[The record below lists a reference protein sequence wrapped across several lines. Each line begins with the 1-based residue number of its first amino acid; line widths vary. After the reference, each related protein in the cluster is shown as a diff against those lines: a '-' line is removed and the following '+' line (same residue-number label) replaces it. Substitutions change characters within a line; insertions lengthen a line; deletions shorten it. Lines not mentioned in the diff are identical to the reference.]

1 MTVHEAHL
9 PTRSDSWG
17 AHQPTTVAHYQVL
30 AEAEP
35 DSLCRVLNLLAMQYL
50 IPQDLRVVR
59 EEDLLS
65 IELQVDGLSWHR
77 AEVIG
82 NKMRNLI
89 YVLSVELRNP
99 ATLGVAANG

>member
-9 PTRSDSWG
+9 PTRTDSWG
-17 AHQPTTVAHYQVL
+17 AHQPTAFAHYQLV

-50 IPQDLRVVR
+50 IPLRLDVVR
-59 EEDLLS
+59 QDDLLH

-89 YVLSVELRNP
+89 CILSVELRNP

>member
-9 PTRSDSWG
+9 PTRTDSWG
-17 AHQPTTVAHYQVL
+17 AHQPTTVAHYQLV

-50 IPQDLRVVR
+50 IPLRLDVGRQD
-59 EEDLLS
+59 DLLH
-65 IELQVDGLSWHR
+65 IELRVDGLSWHR
-77 AEVIG
+77 ADVIG

-89 YVLSVELRNP
+89 CVLSVELRNP